1 MSEDKQKE
9 IIEVKEVE
17 AERINHEETFR
28 PRFKRIRLSPLFLIS
43 ILIYIISGIWGLFIC
58 FTVVKDVFGPIIAF
72 LGLIFFPFIL
82 TLAPWYAALANHD
95 FYPLLIVYGGIILG
109 TLCFRIAIRST
120 FKNQ

>member
-17 AERINHEETFR
+17 AERINREETFR

-43 ILIYIISGIWGLFIC
+43 VLIYIISGIWGLFIC
-58 FTVVKDVFGPIIAF
+58 FTLVKNVFGPIIAF